1 MERKH
6 GISREDLSLYNKT
19 LETGKGLEVKLKL
32 NLRFPESG
40 EHSTAMLDFGD
51 GGQGVPGDLVLEIV
65 ISKYIFLST
74 LQNFL
79 GVNTTLAQ

>member
-1 MERKH
+1 
-6 GISREDLSLYNKT
+6 
-19 LETGKGLEVKLKL
+19 
-32 NLRFPESG
+32 
-40 EHSTAMLDFGD
+40 MLDFGD